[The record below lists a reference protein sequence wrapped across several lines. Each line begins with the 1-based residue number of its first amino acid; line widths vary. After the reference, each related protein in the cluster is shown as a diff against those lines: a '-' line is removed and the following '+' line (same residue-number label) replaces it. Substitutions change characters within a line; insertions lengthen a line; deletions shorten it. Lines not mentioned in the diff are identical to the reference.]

1 LRESHPN
8 ITIIVPDT
16 AIKSHLQ
23 KTISEEKVLKALI
36 VTIEFTIISIII
48 AQPTIGG

>member
-1 LRESHPN
+1 MRESHPK

-16 AIKSHLQ
+16 AIKSHFPNI
-23 KTISEEKVLKALI
+23 ISDEKVRRALI
-36 VTIEFTIISIII
+36 VTIEFTIISSII